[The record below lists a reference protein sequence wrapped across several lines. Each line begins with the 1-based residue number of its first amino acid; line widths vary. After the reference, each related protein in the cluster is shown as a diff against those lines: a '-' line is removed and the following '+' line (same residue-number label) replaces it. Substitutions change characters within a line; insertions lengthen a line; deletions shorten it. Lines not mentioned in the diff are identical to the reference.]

1 MGWSLN
7 KVANAFYRSTAPRVY
22 VDSASQFIASGGITL
37 SAWKGWSTALTV
49 RAINPTGLDGLNP
62 SIVASGHAAFDL
74 SASRQVRRG
83 IDVNFAA
90 ENFANRGYYE
100 TQNYFVSRLLA
111 KRR

>member
-1 MGWSLN
+1 MERMEYSPDGAGDQS
-7 KVANAFYRSTAPRVY
+7 Y
-22 VDSASQFIASGGITL
+22 
-37 SAWKGWSTALTV
+37 
-49 RAINPTGLDGLNP
+49 LDGLNP